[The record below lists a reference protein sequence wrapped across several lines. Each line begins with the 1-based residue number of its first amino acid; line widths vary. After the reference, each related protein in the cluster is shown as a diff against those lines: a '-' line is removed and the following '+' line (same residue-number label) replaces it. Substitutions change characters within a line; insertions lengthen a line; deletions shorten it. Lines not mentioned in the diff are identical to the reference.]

1 MHLFFETSMSIIK
14 TGSSVLLELIDL
26 GNYYDFSQTTL
37 HRWLTSLVR
46 SVAVTQTVL
55 LSFMIYVFLL
65 TLVFGFLVAFLLLRN
80 SNHVVFSVSIDFPSN
95 SKKDALFHLM
105 TILVHIEMV
114 KII

>member
-1 MHLFFETSMSIIK
+1 MHLFFETSTSIIK

-26 GNYYDFSQTTL
+26 VNYYDFSQTTL

-55 LSFMIYVFLL
+55 LSWIYVFLL

-80 SNHVVFSVSIDFPSN
+80 SNYVVFSVSIDFPSN
-95 SKKDALFHLM
+95 SKKDVLFHLM